1 MPLQQLTMNSDYSER
16 PINPLPQKRNRN
28 PPRAILVSSTRPT
41 AKSVPQVN
49 SFFRAKSAPN
59 AKPFSQAKPFP
70 QAKSIPPS
78 SNDTLVPRSSTV
90 STHSRLTMGNG
101 FHRQLKGFGPFDP
114 KLKPFSKRRKFADF
128 SAGEEVRMSREI
140 SIKNQSH
147 QSSLEWANTNVTP
160 LDCLPPGQ
168 STLPLV
174 GQPIIQ
180 NLEDRSTSSNPEFSR
195 KIATSLQ
202 MPDNSESNAPVSNWS
217 QAILSS
223 CVVGAAAVAVV
234 TGYACGTVIRGAM
247 NVGQFIYA
255 NRENIQQTCTTCTQ
269 AVQSTYNAAKR
280 RMVSAPRPR
289 VGVYRRY
296 TPSPRSQDRSNK
308 RRLYWKYKTRE
319 QPSQPLNLVA
329 STLPPDSMEGV
340 EYGAG
345 SHASPIAVS
354 ELFSEDH
361 GESNSTC
368 MKLEQGLF
376 LPNKFVTFY
385 ESPST
390 GRPVDKSKEYI
401 KDEPMDFPVDDSTLG
416 SSAIIKPV
424 ENPTQIEQ
432 DARGAQAYRRIRD
445 SSPNPPGGTTPSLA
459 LEVSGRRRG
468 PRAEYLE
475 RKAERGIK
483 GGL

>member
-1 MPLQQLTMNSDYSER
+1 
-16 PINPLPQKRNRN
+16 
-28 PPRAILVSSTRPT
+28 
-41 AKSVPQVN
+41 
-49 SFFRAKSAPN
+49 
-59 AKPFSQAKPFP
+59 
-70 QAKSIPPS
+70 
-78 SNDTLVPRSSTV
+78 
-90 STHSRLTMGNG
+90 MG
-101 FHRQLKGFGPFDP
+101 
-114 KLKPFSKRRKFADF
+114 
-128 SAGEEVRMSREI
+128 REI

-147 QSSLEWANTNVTP
+147 QSSLESANTNVIP
-160 LDCLPPGQ
+160 LDCLPPVQ

-180 NLEDRSTSSNPEFSR
+180 NLENRSTSSNSEFSR

-202 MPDNSESNAPVSNWS
+202 MPDNSESNAPVSNWR

-223 CVVGAAAVAVV
+223 CSVGAAAVAVV

-280 RMVSAPRPR
+280 RMVSVPRPR

-296 TPSPRSQDRSNK
+296 ASSQDRSNQ
-308 RRLYWKYKTRE
+308 RRLFWKYKTRE
-319 QPSQPLNLVA
+319 QPSQPLSLVA

-361 GESNSTC
+361 GEIDSTRIE
-368 MKLEQGLF
+368 LEQGLF
-376 LPNKFVTFY
+376 PPKKFVTFY
-385 ESPST
+385 ESPRT
-390 GRPVDKSKEYI
+390 GRPVDKTKKYI
-401 KDEPMDFPVDDSTLG
+401 KGEPMDFPVNDSTLD
-416 SSAIIKPV
+416 SSAIIQPV

-445 SSPNPPGGTTPSLA
+445 GSPNPRGGPIPPITSRSLWS
-459 LEVSGRRRG
+459 SGG
-468 PRAEYLE
+468 PPAQYLGWE
-475 RKAERGIK
+475 AERGVK
-483 GGL
+483 GGLWT